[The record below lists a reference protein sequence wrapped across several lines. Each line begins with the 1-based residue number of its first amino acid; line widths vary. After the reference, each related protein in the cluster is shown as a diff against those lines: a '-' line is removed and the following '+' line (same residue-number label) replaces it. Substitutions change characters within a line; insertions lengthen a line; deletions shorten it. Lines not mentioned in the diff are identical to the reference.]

1 MSKTRL
7 RGSFIQSELLGKRKS
22 ELGILQPGAGAGAG
36 AAPTEDPAVVGRSRV
51 NTVTETPVATARLS
65 CLQQ

>member
-22 ELGILQPGAGAGAG
+22 ELGILQPGAGAG